1 MVRTLDGALTSA
13 VNSVTRVPSLSLTV
27 EDHVIHY
34 ASYQT
39 PNTAD
44 AWNDLCIASDNSIIR
59 VQVTR
64 GGGGFTSNF
73 QYKRITDPSVASQWS
88 TWTTFSG
95 GSGNMFEDAGCAAS
109 NSGGTLCA
117 FAQRGTGGSQLWT
130 WSSTDNGQTW
140 SGHLSVPGHY
150 PR

>member
-1 MVRTLDGALTSA
+1 MVRTLDGALTTA
-13 VNSVTRVPSLSLTV
+13 VNSVTRIPSLSLTV

-44 AWNDLCIASDNSIIR
+44 AWNDLCIANDNSIIR

-64 GGGGFTSNF
+64 GGGVSPPTFN
-73 QYKRITDPSVASQWS
+73 ISV
-88 TWTTFSG
+88 
-95 GSGNMFEDAGCAAS
+95 
-109 NSGGTLCA
+109 L
-117 FAQRGTGGSQLWT
+117 
-130 WSSTDNGQTW
+130 
-140 SGHLSVPGHY
+140 PI